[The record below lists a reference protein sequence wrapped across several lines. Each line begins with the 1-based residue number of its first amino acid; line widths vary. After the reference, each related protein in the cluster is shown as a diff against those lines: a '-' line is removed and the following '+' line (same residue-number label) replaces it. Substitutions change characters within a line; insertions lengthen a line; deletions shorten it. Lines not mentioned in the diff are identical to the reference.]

1 LKERGRFF
9 EGLVKTHFGPF
20 VFDPSNQL
28 LWRGG
33 QEVPLPPRV
42 VGVLGQLVAR
52 PGEVVSRQELI
63 DSVWK
68 DAFVSDTS
76 LAEAI
81 SFLRQALGDDPQQ
94 PSYIQTIHRR
104 GYRFLQT
111 PHLDTL
117 ASPER
122 APDPASRGDRAGDRA
137 SRGVSAGDPWS
148 LVLPW
153 AVAALLGVVA
163 GTSVWRLAHPDAGA
177 AQPVARFDV
186 ALPLDTVLDV
196 DARAIAWSPG
206 GARLA
211 FVACAS
217 EGCRLFIRGLDDPR
231 VRALAGTDGAAAP
244 FFSPD
249 ETWIG
254 FFADGKLKKVAFAGG
269 MPVALADA
277 RLPLGGAWLG
287 DGTIVFA
294 SALVGGLQR
303 VSASGGQPRSATDL
317 DVRAGELRHEQ
328 PEAVAGSRTLLM
340 TAVVAPGS
348 PLRARVVAVSLDSGQ
363 RAILVEHASA
373 PRFVAPNVL
382 TFVRNGDLMAA
393 AFDPLQLKV
402 VGQPVVVVAGV
413 GDDPGQ
419 YAVSRAGTLAIPSG
433 PATVIGPATA
443 AATVPPTAPVLAIV
457 AARGSPLDP
466 LPHVFQH
473 LWSVSL
479 STDGTRVAGVKAVD
493 EPGELWWGTVDRGT
507 LARLT
512 FDGEHRDPIWT
523 WDGRGIVF
531 ASRVEGAFNI
541 FTRAIDGTAGA
552 RRVTTSTH
560 HQTPGA
566 ITADGTVVFTE
577 FDPAT
582 GADIWSVPIVGGAP
596 RAIVRTPFDE
606 MSPAVSPDGRWLA
619 YQSNESNRWEVYI
632 RPLAG
637 AGAAVPIS
645 AGGGTS
651 PVWSADG
658 RTLTY
663 AGRSG
668 VMSVSLAC
676 RAALSGSPEACDLA
690 PSTPLEI
697 VRGPWIPRG
706 RALVERA
713 RGRVTGV
720 DHLSVTL
727 QWTRELQRI
736 LPPAV
741 VNSPK

>member
-1 LKERGRFF
+1 
-9 EGLVKTHFGPF
+9 VKTHFGPF

-28 LWRGG
+28 LWRAG

-42 VGVLGQLVAR
+42 VGVLGHLVAR

-111 PHLDTL
+111 PQTAAGPVRVEDLSSEG

-122 APDPASRGDRAGDRA
+122 ALNQASRRA
-137 SRGVSAGDPWS
+137 DPWS

-153 AVAALLGVVA
+153 AVAALLAVVA
-163 GTSVWRLAHPDAGA
+163 GTSVWRLAHPDAGV

-186 ALPLDTVLDV
+186 ALPPDTLLDA
-196 DARAIAWSPG
+196 DAPAIAWSPS

-211 FVACAS
+211 FVGCAAD
-217 EGCRLFIRGLDDPR
+217 GCRLFIRALDDS
-231 VRALAGTDGAAAP
+231 RAQPLAGTEGAAAP

-249 ETWIG
+249 EAWVG
-254 FFADGKLKKVAFAGG
+254 FFADAKLKKIAVTGG

-294 SALVGGLQR
+294 SSLVGGLQL
-303 VSASGGQPRSATDL
+303 VNASGGQARSATDL
-317 DVRAGELRHEQ
+317 DVRAGELRHEG
-328 PEAVAGSRTLLM
+328 PEAIAGSRTILM

-348 PLRARVVAVSLDSGQ
+348 PLHARVVGVSLESGQ
-363 RAILVEHASA
+363 RSILVEHASA
-373 PRFVAPNVL
+373 PHFVAPNVL

-393 AFDPLQLKV
+393 AFDPSQPKV
-402 VGQPVVVVAGV
+402 VGQPVVVVPGV

-419 YAVSRAGTLAIPSG
+419 YAVSRAGSLAVPASNASG
-433 PATVIGPATA
+433 TAVVPAPAS
-443 AATVPPTAPVLAIV
+443 APVLAFV
-457 AARGSPLDP
+457 VTRGAPLDP

-473 LWSVSL
+473 LWSVRL
-479 STDGTRVAGVKAVD
+479 SADGTRIAGVKAGD

-512 FDGEHRDPIWT
+512 FDGEHRDPIWSP
-523 WDGRGIVF
+523 DGRAIVF
-531 ASRVEGAFNI
+531 ASRTDGAFNI
-541 FTRAIDGTAGA
+541 FARAIDGTADA
-552 RRVTTSTH
+552 RRVTTATH
-560 HQTPGA
+560 HQTPGS
-566 ITADGTVVFTE
+566 ISADGTLVYTE
-577 FDPAT
+577 FDPLT
-582 GADIWSVPIVGGAP
+582 GADIWSVPIGGGAP

-606 MSPAVSPDGRWLA
+606 MSPAVSPDGRWIA
-619 YQSNESNRWEVYI
+619 YQSNESNRWEVYV

-637 AGAAVPIS
+637 SGAALPIS

-651 PVWSADG
+651 PAWSADG
-658 RTLTY
+658 HALTY
-663 AGRSG
+663 TGRTG
-668 VMSVSLAC
+668 VLSVAI
-676 RAALSGSPEACDLA
+676 ANDL
-690 PSTPLEI
+690 TPATPVEI
-697 VRGPWIPRG
+697 RNGPWIPRG
-706 RALVERA
+706 HSLVERA

-720 DHLSVTL
+720 DRLSVTL
-727 QWTRELQRI
+727 QWTRELQRL
-736 LPPAV
+736 LPPPV
-741 VNSPK
+741 VSSPK